1 MNMDRHMDRH
11 GKQGWR
17 GQRSPSIEP
26 DERGVAAIEFGIVF
40 LLFFAILWGIL
51 TYGFIFAAQQTLTLA
66 AENGARAAL
75 RYQPAGT
82 QAGAIAARV
91 AAAQQ
96 DGQNSVKWLQKFDP
110 AYYPA
115 NYVQATEQNC
125 SYNPNLIC
133 FTVQVSYPYAQ
144 APLFPP
150 FPGFGLVA
158 PQQLTGTATMQMD
171 PSNLLVSA
179 G

>member
-1 MNMDRHMDRH
+1 MTTSEQNGGLVSST
-11 GKQGWR
+11 GKLG
-17 GQRSPSIEP
+17 S

-75 RYQPAGT
+75 RYQPSGSPS
-82 QAGAIAARV
+82 GAIAARV

-96 DGQNSVKWLQKFDP
+96 AGENSLQWLKTFN
-110 AYYPA
+110 ANYYPA
-115 NYVQATEQNC
+115 NYVQVSQSPCT
-125 SYNPNLIC
+125 YNANLIC
-133 FTVQVSYPYAQ
+133 FTVQASYPYAQ

-158 PQQLTGTATMQMD
+158 PRKLTGTATMQMD
-171 PSNLLVSA
+171 PDNLLLSA

>member
-1 MNMDRHMDRH
+1 MRRE
-11 GKQGWR
+11 GVQASGTAE
-17 GQRSPSIEP
+17 G
-26 DERGVAAIEFGIVF
+26 GVAAIEFGIVF
-40 LLFFAILWGIL
+40 MLFFAILWGIL

-75 RYQPAGT
+75 RYQPAGS

-96 DGQNSVKWLQKFDP
+96 DGENSVQWLKAFN
-110 AYYPA
+110 ANYYPA
-115 NYVQATEQNC
+115 NYVQAAEQPC
-125 SYNPNLIC
+125 TYNGNLIC

-158 PQQLTGTATMQMD
+158 PQKLTGTATMQMD
-171 PSNLLVSA
+171 PANLLA
-179 G
+179 GTG

>member
-1 MNMDRHMDRH
+1 MRIQTIL
-11 GKQGWR
+11 GPQGDPRWR
-17 GQRSPSIEP
+17 
-26 DERGVAAIEFGIVF
+26 ERGVDAIEFAIVF
-40 LLFFAILWGIL
+40 LLFFGLLWAVL
-51 TYGFIFAAQQTLTLA
+51 TFGFIFAAQQTLTLA

-75 RYQPAGT
+75 HYQPA
-82 QAGAIAARV
+82 QDQSAAIGARV

-96 DGQNSVKWLQKFDP
+96 DAAQSLQWLQWFNH

-115 NYVQATEQNC
+115 NYVQASGQPC
-125 SYNPNLIC
+125 AYNPNLVC
-133 FTVQVSYPYAQ
+133 FTVTVQYPYAQ

-158 PQQLTGTATMQMD
+158 PQRLTGTATMQMD
-171 PSNLLVSA
+171 PTNLLVSP